1 MTPAELRRQL
11 RTGQGRFLDARRLMA
26 GLPLAASA
34 SLGLPG
40 AIERLPDLPFAL
52 FDANK
57 VDASDEAYALFAT
70 PDGVLGLANYAATLA
85 LIAAGGRDRAREHP
99 WLPLA
104 LAAKLTLDALAS
116 GKLTLDQWTKH
127 RAFRIW
133 CLLGASATSSACRS
147 SSPKPAPPSARCR
160 DTRH

>member
-11 RTGQGRFLDARRLMA
+11 RTGQGRFLDARRRMA
-26 GLPLAASA
+26 GLPLVASA
-34 SLGLPG
+34 STGLISLYQLG
-40 AIERLPDLPFAL
+40 AIERLPDLPF
-52 FDANK
+52 
-57 VDASDEAYALFAT
+57 ALFAT

>member
-11 RTGQGRFLDARRLMA
+11 RIGQGRFLDARRRMA

-40 AIERLPDLPFAL
+40 AIERLPDLPF
-52 FDANK
+52 
-57 VDASDEAYALFAT
+57 ALFAT

-85 LIAAGGRDRAREHP
+85 LIAAGGRDRARAHP

>member
-11 RTGQGRFLDARRLMA
+11 RTGQGRFLDARRRMA
-26 GLPLAASA
+26 GLPLVASA
-34 SLGLPG
+34 STGLISLYQLG
-40 AIERLPDLPFAL
+40 AIERLPDLPF
-52 FDANK
+52 
-57 VDASDEAYALFAT
+57 ALFAT

-85 LIAAGGRDRAREHP
+85 LIAAGGRDRAREHS

-104 LAAKLTLDALAS
+104 LAAKLTL
-116 GKLTLDQWTKH
+116 GQWTKH